1 MNYELAKQE
10 AVVITERIRANG
22 QIAVNA
28 VCAIGKDLRKMK
40 AEKLYEHIGYESFEN
55 YAESEFNLKRRQ
67 AYQYISVYE
76 SLGEEFVQSNAQLG
90 ITKLALLTQIDASDR
105 REIMEEHDLETLT
118 VNEVKELLDK
128 VKIQGEQLSMFEAE
142 NAELKNRLDVM
153 IPEEELKELKIK
165 ASKTDVLSRRLE
177 DMNENCTRI
186 AGQRD
191 KAENQIKKLEVELEE
206 LRSRPIEVV
215 VSEPEIKEVEV
226 IKEVPDKKAIAEKDQ
241 EISTLKAKI
250 AELQKASENKHTDSE
265 DKKSFK
271 ALYADAYKSFSGLIE
286 FIKVSDE
293 QDRKLYIE
301 KSKQLI
307 DIVTETINGI

>member
-76 SLGEEFVQSNAQLG
+76 NLGEEFVQSNAQLG

-191 KAENQIKKLEVELEE
+191 KAENKIKKLEVELEE
-206 LRSRPIEVV
+206 LRSRPIEVA

-250 AELQKASENKHTDSE
+250 AELEKASENKQNDSE

-271 ALYADAYKSFSGLIE
+271 ALYTDAYKSFSGLVE
-286 FIKVSDE
+286 FV
-293 QDRKLYIE
+293 
-301 KSKQLI
+301 KSADAHDKEIFTDKTKQLVSVVI
-307 DIVTETINGI
+307 KALED